1 MQLEHWDDAH
11 QFSFQ
16 REQSPKDWS
25 AAGTGAVSS
34 EHVYFVSNGHFEV
47 CHWNAMI
54 CTLQYTT
61 CLCSVAE

>member
-1 MQLEHWDDAH
+1 M
-11 QFSFQ
+11 
-16 REQSPKDWS
+16 